1 MAMAEQLIELKATLA
16 AKLTM
21 TVIVLLALITS
32 WFVVRWYLGNTLAEY
47 LVPDQSQLETAQMAV
62 RWAPNDPLPH
72 WRLGKLIQN
81 NFPSDQIPLAVAEYE
96 KAVSLSPNDYRFWM
110 DFGAA
115 LEQAGDSDKA
125 EKALLEAVKL
135 APSYSYPSWHLG
147 NLLLREGRYP
157 EAFAELHRASE
168 ANDELRPQ
176 LFNLAWQVNK
186 DDFEALLASIGKGPE
201 TRAQFSQYLFS
212 RGRSDEG
219 MRVWNTL
226 SESERKQNHAVAHS
240 IIESLIAAKR
250 YRQAVE
256 IWNNLTLSAAAR
268 AEPGHIIDGGFEEN
282 VAQGPGGM
290 FSWQYHS
297 VSQAQAG
304 IDSNL
309 ARTGGKSFRIIF
321 QVRSHLEA
329 INVAQL
335 VPVLPN
341 TQYELEYY
349 LKTDKLVSAA
359 TPAVV
364 IVDAA
369 DETSL
374 ASSAPAPNGNNDWQR
389 ISLTFKTSAKSEAVK
404 LKINPT
410 TCIDDSVCPIFG
422 TVWYDDFDLK
432 PRK

>member
-1 MAMAEQLIELKATLA
+1 MAEQVFQLKATPV

-21 TVIVLLALITS
+21 TVIVLLALAVS
-32 WFVVRWYLGNTLAEY
+32 WFVVRWYLGNTIAEY
-47 LVPDQSQLETAQMAV
+47 LVPDPSQLETGRMAV
-62 RWAPNDPLPH
+62 SWAPNDPLPH
-72 WRLGKLIQN
+72 WRLGKLLQN

-110 DFGAA
+110 DLGAA
-115 LEQAGDSDKA
+115 LEQAGDSDRA
-125 EKALLEAVKL
+125 EKVLRQAVKL

-157 EAFAELHRASE
+157 EAFAELQRASE

-186 DDFEALLASIGKGPE
+186 DDFEALLDSIGEGPE
-201 TRAQFSQYLFS
+201 TRAQFAQYLFA
-212 RGRSDEG
+212 RGRFDEG
-219 MRVWNTL
+219 LRVWNTL
-226 SESERKQNHAVAHS
+226 SEPEKRLNDAAGRSMIDN
-240 IIESLIAAKR
+240 LIAAKR

-256 IWNNLTLSAAAR
+256 IWNSVGLMANR
-268 AEPGHIIDGGFEEN
+268 AEPGNIIDGGFEQSA
-282 VAQGPGGM
+282 AQGSGGI
-290 FSWQYHS
+290 FGWQYQS

-309 ARTGGKSFRIIF
+309 ARTGDNSFRIIF
-321 QVRSHLEA
+321 QVRSRLEA
-329 INVAQL
+329 INVSQL
-335 VPVLPN
+335 IPVLPD
-341 TQYELEYY
+341 TQYGFEFY

-359 TPAVV
+359 TPNVV
-364 IVDAA
+364 IIDAT
-369 DETSL
+369 DETTL
-374 ASSAPAPNGNNDWQR
+374 ASSEPAPNGNNDWQR
-389 ISLTFKTSAKSEAVK
+389 VSLSFKTGAKCEAVR

-410 TCIDDSVCPIFG
+410 ACPDSSVCPIFG

>member
-1 MAMAEQLIELKATLA
+1 MAEQVIQLKTTPA

-32 WFVVRWYLGNTLAEY
+32 WFVVRWYLANTLAEY
-47 LVPDQSQLETAQMAV
+47 LVPDQSQLETARMAV
-62 RWAPNDPLPH
+62 AWAPNDPLPH

-125 EKALLEAVKL
+125 EKALREAVKL

-186 DDFEALLASIGKGPE
+186 DDFEALLVSIGKGPE

-212 RGRSDEG
+212 RGRVDEG
-219 MRVWNTL
+219 MRLWNTL
-226 SESERKQNHAVAHS
+226 SGSEKKQNHAVASS
-240 IIESLIAAKR
+240 IIESLIAAKH
-250 YRQAVE
+250 YRQAAE
-256 IWNNLTLSAAAR
+256 IWQTLAPNPAAR
-268 AEPGHIIDGGFEEN
+268 AEPGHIIDGGFEQN
-282 VAQGPGGM
+282 IAQGPGGV
-290 FSWQYHS
+290 FSWQYQS

-304 IDSNL
+304 VDSNL
-309 ARTGGKSFRIIF
+309 AHTGEKSFRIIF
-321 QVRSHLEA
+321 QVRSRLEA
-329 INVAQL
+329 LNVTQL

-341 TQYELEYY
+341 TQYDFECY

-359 TPAVV
+359 TPVVV
-364 IVDAA
+364 IVDAG
-369 DETSL
+369 DESAL
-374 ASSAPAPNGNNDWQR
+374 ASSEAAPNGNNDWQR
-389 ISLTFKTSAKSEAVK
+389 ISLSFKTSAKSEAVR
-404 LKINPT
+404 LKISPT
-410 TCIDDSVCPIFG
+410 SCSDNSVCPIFG